1 MVLPSRKVLSL
12 LVLTIA
18 LVASII
24 IVFGKEKSGQAIN
37 FANNLVAGEKF
48 NIPEN
53 ESWQT
58 EVSQVAKPINVPE
71 LAAEE
76 QTVTDTVSTTILSNY
91 LALKQNNTLTQES
104 AQNLI
109 DQTIDFIGYDNGK
122 TKTEADLNIIADNG
136 LTTITEYG
144 ENLGNIL
151 KKNKP
156 AVIKNEIEVITKAL
170 ESSNQSKIEELKTI
184 ANVYNNIANDLLKMK
199 VPKTFVRAHLDLI
212 NGSNGM
218 GLALYN
224 MQQVF
229 QDPIK
234 SLPAF
239 QAYNFNASIF
249 KNSLKATNTFIMQN
263 KVVYK
268 QGAGGYYLLYGL

>member
-1 MVLPSRKVLSL
+1 MSQDIISDGLNRIMNAKLAGHSNVTLKNHSKFLQ
-12 LVLTIA
+12 
-18 LVASII
+18 SILAI
-24 IVFGKEKSGQAIN
+24 GK
-37 FANNLVAGEKF
+37 
-48 NIPEN
+48 
-53 ESWQT
+53 
-58 EVSQVAKPINVPE
+58 
-71 LAAEE
+71 
-76 QTVTDTVSTTILSNY
+76 
-91 LALKQNNTLTQES
+91 LK
-104 AQNLI
+104 
-109 DQTIDFIGYDNGK
+109 GY
-122 TKTEADLNIIADNG
+122 
-136 LTTITEYG
+136 ITEYG